1 MSHYIL
7 HLKRNFLREC
17 TSKVYFK
24 YFNLKKK
31 RKFKLKNNILR
42 KKHPEAQRDS
52 NRQMF
57 FASLYTEISI
67 KGRGGFQLRRGWMAN
82 KQQ

>member
-1 MSHYIL
+1 MH
-7 HLKRNFLREC
+7 
-17 TSKVYFK
+17 FK
-24 YFNLKKK
+24 SVLQVLQFKKKK

-42 KKHPEAQRDS
+42 KKHPETQRDS